1 MGAKK
6 ITKKKEKKKKKESQE
21 LNRPKGK
28 HKKNT
33 FGQYITKRDPDSI
46 EIEQQFAQRQRLSYL
61 RR

>member
-6 ITKKKEKKKKKESQE
+6 ITKKKEKKKKESQE
-21 LNRPKGK
+21 LNRPKEK
-28 HKKNT
+28 RKKNT

-46 EIEQQFAQRQRLSYL
+46 EIEQQFAQRQRRSYL